1 MKAVLQA
8 IKNWLFKPRVRRS
21 MATLTFA
28 LPDDEWDLKVAM
40 NGSEFHL
47 ALCKIDEA
55 CRGWLKYGHEFEEVA
70 DALQAVRDMIPQEI
84 HE

>member
-1 MKAVLQA
+1 MKAILEF
-8 IKNWLFKPRVRRS
+8 IKNRMFEPRVRRS

-28 LPDDEWDLKVAM
+28 LPDDEWGLKVAM
-40 NGSEFHL
+40 KGGEFHL

-55 CRGWLKYGHEFEEVA
+55 CRGWLKYGHKFEEVA
-70 DALQAVRDMIPQEI
+70 DALQAVRDMIPQDI